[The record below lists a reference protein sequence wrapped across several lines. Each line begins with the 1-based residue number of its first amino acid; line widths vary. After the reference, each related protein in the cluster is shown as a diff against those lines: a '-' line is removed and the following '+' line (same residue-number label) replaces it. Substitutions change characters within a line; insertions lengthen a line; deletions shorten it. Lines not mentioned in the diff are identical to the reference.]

1 MTKSGIS
8 AFFIALLVTNLTF
21 AAEATAP
28 ATMSPR
34 AGLAVIDWVIVFLY
48 ASGTI
53 CLGWY
58 FSRKQSTTEE
68 YFVGSGSMNPI
79 LIGVSLFATLL
90 STITYL
96 STPGESLGKGPVYF
110 TSLLAMPIT
119 FYIVGFILL
128 PVYMRQKVT
137 SAYELLEA
145 KLGLS
150 IRMLGACM
158 FILLRLVWMSL
169 LIYMTSKAIVEM
181 TGLADRW
188 IPVVALV
195 TGTVAVVYTSLGG
208 LRAVVITDAMQT
220 ILLYGGAVTVI
231 AMVTWHMG
239 GFGWFPTKW
248 DPQWDKQPIL
258 PENARTR
265 LTVLGA
271 ILNALIWSV
280 CTAGGDQTSVQ
291 RFMATKDAKSARLAL
306 ATQLTVGL
314 IVSLTLAL
322 VGFALLGYF
331 KEFPEQIPAGLDLKD
346 DADKMFTNFI
356 AFNLPPGVSGFVVA
370 AMFAAAMSSIDSGVN
385 SITAVV
391 MTDGLDRFGRKPR
404 TEKEH
409 VRISRW
415 MALGIGLLVVICSS
429 AMGGIPGNY
438 TAVTQKTSN
447 LLTTPIFGLFFFALF
462 VPFASPKGVW
472 VGAIC
477 GTATAVLV
485 AFSGPIVYALYL
497 WFDVDPAIFGTE
509 VVELVNKETGEVER
523 SVPDPISFQW
533 ISLAAISV
541 NVVTGCIASKI
552 FPKPKTPSTPEQ
564 VETPSA

>member
-1 MTKSGIS
+1 MTKSGI
-8 AFFIALLVTNLTF
+8 AAVFITLLGSNISF
-21 AAEATAP
+21 AAEATEAA
-28 ATMSPR
+28 ATAPR
-34 AGLAVIDWVIVFLY
+34 AGLAVIDWVIVVLY
-48 ASGTI
+48 AAGTI

-58 FSRKQSTTEE
+58 FSRKQSTTQE

-90 STITYL
+90 STISYL

-137 SAYELLEA
+137 SAYELLET

-150 IRMLGACM
+150 IRMLGASM
-158 FILLRLVWMSL
+158 FIILRLVWMSL
-169 LIYMTSKAIVEM
+169 LIFMTSKALVEM
-181 TGLADRW
+181 TGLDEKW
-188 IPVVALV
+188 IPAVALI

-208 LRAVVITDAMQT
+208 LRAVVITDALQT
-220 ILLYGGAVTVI
+220 VLLYGGAVTVI
-231 AMVTWHMG
+231 GVVTWKMG
-239 GFGWFPTKW
+239 GFGWFPTE
-248 DPQWDKQPIL
+248 WDKQWDEQPIF
-258 PENARTR
+258 PENVRTR
-265 LTVLGA
+265 LTALGA
-271 ILNALIWSV
+271 VLNALIWSV

-291 RFMATKDAKSARLAL
+291 RFMATKDATSARRAL

-314 IVSLTLAL
+314 IVSLTLGL

-331 KEFPEQIPAGLDLKD
+331 REFPEQIPAGLDLKH

-356 AFNLPPGVSGFVVA
+356 AFNLPAGVSGFVVA

-404 TEKEH
+404 SEREH

-415 MALGIGLLVVICSS
+415 MVFGIGLFVVICSS

-472 VGAIC
+472 IGAIC
-477 GTATAVLV
+477 GTTTAILV
-485 AFSGPIVYALYL
+485 AFSGPIVLALHL
-497 WFDVDPAIFGTE
+497 LFDIDPSVFGTE
-509 VVELVNKETGEVER
+509 LVETLNKETGKLEK

-533 ISLAAISV
+533 IALAAISV
-541 NVVTGCIASKI
+541 NITTGCIASKM
-552 FPKPKTPSTPEQ
+552 FPKQNTPPTKGQ
-564 VETPSA
+564 VETASA

>member
-8 AFFIALLVTNLTF
+8 AFLITLLATNLTF
-21 AAEATAP
+21 AAEATEP
-28 ATMSPR
+28 AAMGPR

-158 FILLRLVWMSL
+158 FVLLRLVWMSL

-188 IPVVALV
+188 IPVVALI

-231 AMVTWHMG
+231 AMVTWNMG

-306 ATQLTVGL
+306 ATQLIVGL

-331 KEFPEQIPAGLDLKD
+331 KEFPEQIPAGLDLKH

-472 VGAIC
+472 IGAIC

-485 AFSGPIVYALYL
+485 AFSGPIVFALYL
-497 WFDVDPAIFGTE
+497 WFDIDPAIFGTE
-509 VVELVNKETGEVER
+509 VVELLNKETGEMER

-541 NVVTGCIASKI
+541 NIVTGCIASKM
-552 FPKPKTPSTPEQ
+552 FPKSKTPSTPGQ